1 MFARHRPAVR
11 RFDVIRS
18 LFSRMYYGDAASGS
32 PLARRLRR
40 LSTSERLEEARAF
53 LHDFHNAAGT
63 GRDQRQA
70 RWAEVRSQ
78 INRSDSYIHT
88 PEELA
93 YGARLAWR
101 NTGRCIG
108 RLYWESLDVVD
119 CRHIT
124 DPEAM
129 QMQILRHLDSA
140 FGDGRIRSVISIFAP
155 ATSSALPASIESPQI
170 AQYACH
176 QSPNGSLLGDR
187 QNVEATRIALSMG
200 WTPPQTPGRF
210 DLLPYLIR
218 DAADRRHLCQLPEG
232 AVREIAIAH
241 PHKDGL
247 TALGLKWYAVPLV
260 SNMILTIGGVD
271 YPCAPFNGFYMGTE
285 IASRNF
291 ADARRYDLLADV
303 AKALGLPLD
312 SPSTGLWRDTA
323 LTELN
328 RAVLESYKNAGVTM
342 VDHHT
347 ASDQFMTFHAREQA
361 QGRRVA
367 ADWRWIVPP
376 QAAAACD
383 VFHLRMRNFHPVPNF
398 YRDRGGDGLRLMP
411 WYGDRHRSRML
422 MWTDRLARRWK
433 IWKRMPW

>member
-1 MFARHRPAVR
+1 MSK
-11 RFDVIRS
+11 I
-18 LFSRMYYGDAASGS
+18 FSRMRHGDTASGS
-32 PLARRLRR
+32 PLARRLRQ
-40 LSTSERLEEARAF
+40 LSTMERKEEARAF
-53 LHDFHNAAGT
+53 LNAFHDASGAGAS
-63 GRDQRQA
+63 QRQA
-70 RWAEVRSQ
+70 RWAEVRRQ
-78 INRSDSYIHT
+78 IGRDGTYVHT

-108 RLYWESLDVVD
+108 RLYWESLDVID

-124 DPEAM
+124 DPQAI
-129 QMQILRHLDSA
+129 QAQILQHMDTA

-155 ATSSALPASIESPQI
+155 ATERALPAWIESPQI

-176 QSPNGSLLGDR
+176 QLPDGTVLGDR
-187 QNVEATRIALSMG
+187 QNVDATRIAMSMG
-200 WTPPQTPGRF
+200 WTPPDVPGRF

-218 DAADRRHLCQLPEG
+218 DTADRRHLCRLPEG
-232 AVREIAIAH
+232 AVREVAITH
-241 PHKDGL
+241 PQYSAVS
-247 TALGLKWYAVPLV
+247 ALGLKWYAVPLV
-260 SNMILTIGGVD
+260 TNMILTIGGVD

-285 IASRNF
+285 IGSRNF
-291 ADARRYDLLADV
+291 ADARRYDLLPDIARAMD
-303 AKALGLPLD
+303 LPVDL
-312 SPSTGLWRDTA
+312 PGPALWRDTA

-328 RAVLESYKNAGVTM
+328 RAVLHSFKAAGVTM
-342 VDHHT
+342 LDHHT

-376 QAAAACD
+376 QAGSACE
-383 VFHLRMRNFHPVPNF
+383 VFHLKMRNFHPVPNF

-411 WYGDRHRSRML
+411 WYGDSYRSRVS
-422 MWTDRLARRWK
+422 MWMDRLTRRWK

>member
-1 MFARHRPAVR
+1 MGADVMR
-11 RFDVIRS
+11 R
-18 LFSRMYYGDAASGS
+18 LLSRTRYGDAASGS

-40 LSTSERLEEARAF
+40 LSPAERREEARAF
-53 LHDFHNAAGT
+53 LDAFHDAAGA
-63 GRDQRQA
+63 GQGAREA
-70 RWAEVRSQ
+70 RWAEVRRQ
-78 INRSDSYIHT
+78 IARSGSYVHT

-124 DPEAM
+124 DPDAM
-129 QMQILRHLDSA
+129 QAQIQRHLTDA

-155 ATSSALPASIESPQI
+155 ATASTLPAWIESPQI

-176 QSPNGSLLGDR
+176 QLPDGTILGDR

-200 WTPPQTPGRF
+200 WTPPATPGRF

-218 DAADRRHLCQLPEG
+218 DRADRRHLCRLPEG
-232 AVREIAIAH
+232 AVPEVAIRH
-241 PHKDGL
+241 PQQAALQD
-247 TALGLKWYAVPLV
+247 LGLKWYAVPLV

-291 ADARRYDLLADV
+291 ADVRRYDLLADV
-303 AKALGLPLD
+303 ARALDLAMDAPGPA
-312 SPSTGLWRDTA
+312 LWRDTA

-328 RAVLESYKNAGVTM
+328 RAVLHSFKAAGVTM

-347 ASDQFMTFHAREQA
+347 ASDQFMAFHAREQA

-376 QAAAACD
+376 QAAPACE

-411 WYGDRHRSRML
+411 WYGDRYRSRMA
-422 MWTDRLARRWK
+422 MWTDRLTRRWK

>member
-1 MFARHRPAVR
+1 MRRLLSRAR
-11 RFDVIRS
+11 
-18 LFSRMYYGDAASGS
+18 YGHATTGS
-32 PLARRLRR
+32 PLGRRLRR
-40 LSTSERLEEARAF
+40 LSALERREEARAF
-53 LHDFHNAAGT
+53 LTAYHDACGADHP
-63 GRDQRQA
+63 QRQR
-70 RWAEVRSQ
+70 RWAEVRRQ
-78 INRSDSYIHT
+78 IGRSGSYVHT

-93 YGARLAWR
+93 FGARLAWR

-108 RLYWESLDVVD
+108 RLFWDSLEVAD
-119 CRHIT
+119 CRHLT
-124 DPEAM
+124 DPAAI
-129 QMQILRHLDSA
+129 QHRIVQHLDAA

-155 ATSSALPASIESPQI
+155 VAGSALPPWIESPQI
-170 AQYACH
+170 TQYACH
-176 QSPNGSLLGDR
+176 QLPDGRVLGDR
-187 QNVEATRIALSMG
+187 QNVEATRIARAMG
-200 WTPPQTPGRF
+200 WSPPADPGRF
-210 DLLPYLIR
+210 DLLPYLLR
-218 DAADRRHLCQLPEG
+218 DAQDRRHLCHLPPG
-232 AVREIAIAH
+232 SVREVPITH
-241 PHKDGL
+241 PGHPGL
-247 TALGLKWYAVPLV
+247 GALGLRWYAVPMV

-303 AKALGLPLD
+303 ARALDLPVD
-312 SPSTGLWRDTA
+312 APGPALWRDTA

-328 RAVLESYKNAGVTM
+328 RAVLHSFRAAGVTM

-376 QAAAACD
+376 QAAAGCE

-398 YRDRGGDGLRLMP
+398 YRDRGSDGLRLMP
-411 WYGDRHRSRML
+411 WYGDGYRSRAS
-422 MWTDRLARRWK
+422 MWIDRLTRRWK

>member
-1 MFARHRPAVR
+1 MRQ
-11 RFDVIRS
+11 
-18 LFSRMYYGDAASGS
+18 LLSRTRYGDAASGS

-40 LSTSERLEEARAF
+40 LSAMERKEEARAF
-53 LHDFHNAAGT
+53 LTAFHDASGAGRAQ
-63 GRDQRQA
+63 RDA
-70 RWAEVRSQ
+70 RWAEVRGQ
-78 INRSDSYIHT
+78 IGRNGSYVHT

-108 RLYWESLDVVD
+108 RLFWESLDVVD
-119 CRHIT
+119 CRHIN

-129 QMQILRHLDSA
+129 RAQILRHLDVA

-155 ATSSALPASIESPQI
+155 ATSSTLPAWIESTQI

-176 QSPNGSLLGDR
+176 QLADGTFLGDR

-200 WTPPQTPGRF
+200 WTPPATPGRF

-218 DAADRRHLCQLPEG
+218 DAADRRHLCSLPDG
-232 AVREIAIAH
+232 AVREVKIAH
-241 PHKDGL
+241 PEHDAL
-247 TALGLKWYAVPLV
+247 LALGLKWYAVPLV
-260 SNMILTIGGVD
+260 SNMILTIGGID

-291 ADARRYDLLADV
+291 ADARRYDLLTDV
-303 AKALGLPLD
+303 ARALDLPMET
-312 SPSTGLWRDTA
+312 SGPGLWRDTA

-328 RAVLESYKNAGVTM
+328 RAVLHSFKAAGVTM
-342 VDHHT
+342 IDHHT
-347 ASDQFMTFHAREQA
+347 ASDQFMAFHAREQA

-376 QAAAACD
+376 QATSACD

-411 WYGDRHRSRML
+411 WYGDRYRSRVS
-422 MWTDRLARRWK
+422 MWSDRLTRRWK

>member
-1 MFARHRPAVR
+1 MR
-11 RFDVIRS
+11 RF
-18 LFSRMYYGDAASGS
+18 LSRTRYGDAASGS

-40 LSTSERLEEARAF
+40 LSAFERKEEARAF
-53 LHDFHNAAGT
+53 LNAFHDAAGA
-63 GRDQRQA
+63 GRGQRQA
-70 RWAEVRSQ
+70 RWAEVRRQ
-78 INRSDSYIHT
+78 IDRSGSYTHT

-108 RLYWESLDVVD
+108 RLNWESLDVID

-129 QMQILRHLDSA
+129 QAQILHHLDSA

-155 ATSSALPASIESPQI
+155 ATGNTLPAWIESPQI

-176 QSPNGSLLGDR
+176 QRADGALLGDR

-200 WTPPQTPGRF
+200 WTPPPTLGRF

-218 DAADRRHLCQLPEG
+218 DAADRRHLCRLPEG
-232 AVREIAIAH
+232 AVREVAIRH
-241 PHKDGL
+241 PQLDGL

-303 AKALGLPLD
+303 AKALDLPMD
-312 SPSTGLWRDTA
+312 ASSQGLWRDTA

-328 RAVLESYKNAGVTM
+328 RAVLESFKAAGVTM

-347 ASDQFMTFHAREQA
+347 ASNQFMTFHAREQA

-398 YRDRGGDGLRLMP
+398 YRDRGSDGLRLMP
-411 WYGDRHRSRML
+411 WYGDRHRSRVS
-422 MWTDRLARRWK
+422 MWADRLIRRWK